1 METGYDIIG
10 DVHGHAAA
18 LENLLKVMG
27 YTKRDGV
34 WCHSERTAAF
44 VGDFVDRGPEN
55 LRACRIVEA
64 MQEAGS
70 CVAVMGNH
78 DLNAVCLATP
88 DPASPGEHLRP
99 HTPHNLQQTAATRA
113 EMERDPE
120 ETRIVLNWLRQLPL
134 WLELDG
140 LRIVHAGWSL
150 SSMEKLRPWIDERRA
165 LTDEGLVRAA
175 RKGDPVRHAREMLLN
190 GLEANLPNNMQWL
203 DQESGKERS
212 EVRLPWWLA
221 GDSELTWRV
230 AADLVPNEA
239 RSKLPDTPLPEGI
252 LGERDNDSRPIFFG
266 HYSMGWELPFLT
278 PIHACVDASIAW
290 GGRLAAYRFSGERE
304 LRQEQFVAG

>member
-18 LENLLKVMG
+18 LEKLLDVMG
-27 YTKRDGV
+27 YSKRDGI
-34 WCHSERTAAF
+34 WRHPERTAAF

-55 LRACRIVEA
+55 LRACRIVMA

-70 CVAVMGNH
+70 GVAVMGNH

-88 DPASPGEHLRP
+88 DPASPGAYLRP
-99 HTPHNLQQTAATRA
+99 HTPQNLHQTAATRT

-120 ETRIVLNWLRQLPL
+120 EARMVRNWLRRLPL
-134 WLELDG
+134 WLELDR
-140 LRIVHAGWSL
+140 LRIAHAGWCL
-150 SSMEKLRPWIDERRA
+150 ASMEKLRPWIDQRRA

-190 GLEANLPNNMQWL
+190 GLEANLPDNMRWI
-203 DQESGKERS
+203 DHDRKERS
-212 EVRLPWWLA
+212 EVRLPWWFA
-221 GDSELTWRV
+221 GDKTLTWRM
-230 AADLVPNEA
+230 AAAPVTNEV

-266 HYSMGWELPFLT
+266 HYSMNGNSLPSRRST
-278 PIHACVDASIAW
+278 PANCM
-290 GGRLAAYRFSGERE
+290 GR
-304 LRQEQFVAG
+304 